1 MPDLR
6 TMEDRAYQALMQR
19 QATYEREV
27 QLVLRETLDDMR
39 LQMSKLYER
48 YSVNGVLTHAEM
60 SKYNRLATAEQQ
72 LLRTVDP
79 ATRKVLRTINRLGP
93 EQYDAA
99 FFHYAWAVD
108 NATGLRLAWGVLN
121 RDVIL
126 ENLANE
132 FAKISK
138 TRYAG
143 NVQLTVRSALN
154 KGLATGKGYAA
165 MVKDLKVA
173 INSTYAEALRILR
186 TEGQRAA
193 TLGSE
198 DAFTWA
204 RRKGVEGIIH
214 WDATLDGRTRP
225 EHAAL
230 DGVPKNEEKGGW
242 WVPRLN
248 KWIAGPLQSGDPAFD
263 INCRCRER
271 LEIEGYSPQLRRS
284 REGGVIPY
292 QTFQQWD
299 HGRAHVS

>member
-1 MPDLR
+1 MPDLG
-6 TMEDRAYQALMQR
+6 TLEDRAYQALMQR

-60 SKYNRLATAEQQ
+60 SKYNRLATAEKQ
-72 LLRTVDP
+72 LLQAVDP

-154 KGLATGKGYAA
+154 KGLAQGKGYTA
-165 MVKDLKVA
+165 MVKDLRIA

-186 TEGQRAA
+186 TEGQTAVNA
-193 TLGSE
+193 GAD
-198 DAFTWA
+198 DAYTWA
-204 RRKGVEGIIH
+204 KRKGVEMAER
-214 WDATLDGRTRP
+214 WDATLDDRTRP
-225 EHAAL
+225 EHGAA
-230 DGVPKNEEKGGW
+230 DGQVRGEDGLFTVGGEKA
-242 WVPRLN
+242 RY
-248 KWIAGPLQSGDPAFD
+248 PAD
-263 INCRCRER
+263 SNLSAANRIQCRCRLR
-271 LEIEGYSPQLRRS
+271 AEIEGYSPQLRRT
-284 REGGVIPY
+284 RDGGVIPY
-292 QTFQQWD
+292 QTFEQWD
-299 HGRAHVS
+299 RGRAHVS